1 MRGTARKI
9 IAVLLFF
16 LFMEKAGLRMFIHT
30 HFHQTTSSAS
40 NSKNKLNGKFISQ
53 QDCGCLDDF
62 FIPLTQV
69 EETKLPTPTI
79 TYFYPIA
86 SYKYISIHTSPTYSS
101 WLRGPPATA

>member
-9 IAVLLFF
+9 IAVLLLF
-16 LFMEKAGLRMFIHT
+16 LFIEKVGLRLFIHT
-30 HFHQTTSSAS
+30 HLHQTTSNVSTA
-40 NSKNKLNGKFISQ
+40 KNKADGKSISQ

-69 EETKLPTPTI
+69 EEAILPSPTI
-79 TYFYPIA
+79 TYILIIA
-86 SYKYISIHTSPTYSS
+86 SARYNCIYTSSVYSS